1 VCTIFKTFPSRN
13 SIFLHKGKKLDE
25 NEDILL
31 GKRGEG
37 RYKITEQM
45 KKSAINL
52 NFQWLENYHVN
63 LFGKGVFR
71 LAVMHTFTY
80 CTAQPALSVRLTG
93 CMIQEGYKT
102 QMQQGVSTTTLL
114 ILFFH

>member
-1 VCTIFKTFPSRN
+1 VCTIFKTFPIRS

-37 RYKITEQM
+37 RYKNNRTD
-45 KKSAINL
+45 KKTAINL

-71 LAVMHTFTY
+71 GAVIHTFTF
-80 CTAQPALSVRLTG
+80 CTAQAVFSVRLTV
-93 CMIQEGYKT
+93 CMIQEA
-102 QMQQGVSTTTLL
+102 
-114 ILFFH
+114 